1 MTERVA
7 RLIVFALI
15 WIPVGGLSIVA
26 FVLLGADLLWLLG
39 LR

>member
-7 RLIVFALI
+7 RLILVLLL
-15 WIPVGGLSIVA
+15 WIPVGGLSIIA
-26 FVLLGADLLWLLG
+26 FVLLAADLLWLLG